1 MQISVAAVECDV
13 PHVSHHDVLHTNV
26 VLPEKRKRENNV
38 FCIFL
43 FCWGGGKKD
52 HGLDINHGLLQQGNG
67 LLYMGHTLYLLSRT
81 ENLSSVTEI

>member
-43 FCWGGGKKD
+43 FCWGGEEGPWVGHKPWTAAAREWPLV
-52 HGLDINHGLLQQGNG
+52 HGT
-67 LLYMGHTLYLLSRT
+67 HTLPT
-81 ENLSSVTEI
+81 EQD